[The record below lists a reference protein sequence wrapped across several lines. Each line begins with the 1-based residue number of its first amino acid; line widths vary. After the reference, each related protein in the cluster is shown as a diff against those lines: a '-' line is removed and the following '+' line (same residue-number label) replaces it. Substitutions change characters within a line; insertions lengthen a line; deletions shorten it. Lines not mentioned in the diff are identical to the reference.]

1 MFEISY
7 TDDAVNDLK
16 RLKKNE
22 PKAYQKA
29 IRFIDELR
37 EHPKTGL
44 GHPEPLKG
52 KSEGREKRRE
62 TAGHEYRF

>member
-1 MFEISY
+1 MFEINY
-7 TDDAVNDLK
+7 TDDAVSDLK

-37 EHPKTGL
+37 EHPKKAL
-44 GHPEPLKG
+44 GIPN
-52 KSEGREKRRE
+52 R
-62 TAGHEYRF
+62 